1 MQLARRAQGGPAR
14 DVASPL
20 SEYSEPWRRSWGGNL
35 AACAELGTQSY
46 TFVRPR
52 FSFTRVVSVWDGV
65 ILSLPYGR
73 AVVFLARERNC

>member
-1 MQLARRAQGGPAR
+1 MTWRL
-14 DVASPL
+14 L
-20 SEYSEPWRRSWGGNL
+20 SVSTWSCGAGVEGGNL

-46 TFVRPR
+46 TFVCPR

-73 AVVFLARERNC
+73 AVGFLARECN